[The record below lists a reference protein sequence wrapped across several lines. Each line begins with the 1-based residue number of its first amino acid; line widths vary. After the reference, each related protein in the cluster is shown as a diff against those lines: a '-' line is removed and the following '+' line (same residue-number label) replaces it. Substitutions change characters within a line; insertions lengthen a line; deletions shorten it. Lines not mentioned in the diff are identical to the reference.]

1 MTYLR
6 KLGEG
11 FSSSLCTHLTQCAF
25 LNWREEEEE
34 EEGGLEWTLYGASV
48 CGRRERSTGAQPGRK
63 RKHRIVAEC
72 MSASQWEAA
81 AAADQKVLTICWG
94 SRHALALTVVP
105 GNLHAVSRLLAR

>member
-1 MTYLR
+1 MDVVWR
-6 KLGEG
+6 VCLGEMRG
-11 FSSSLCTHLTQCAF
+11 
-25 LNWREEEEE
+25 
-34 EEGGLEWTLYGASV
+34 V
-48 CGRRERSTGAQPGRK
+48 QPGRK

-94 SRHALALTVVP
+94 ARTVVR